1 MCYKMGITAVI
12 ILLLITKRLMGQA
25 SNEPL
30 LYRIYGC
37 IDVDLLTNSGIYR
50 SFQFYLICNVIL

>member
-37 IDVDLLTNSGIYR
+37 IDVLLLTYI
-50 SFQFYLICNVIL
+50 SFVSVLFDI